1 MYLGYKKANGIF
13 EERSNLCL
21 IVLLISF
28 FPLLLWI
35 TTENIKNF
43 KKKKAKNFFNTANT
57 QSSPEVSPK
66 EKCKTFIGMCSLFT
80 WLNMQILSLCYR
92 RDRHIQ
98 NHLSNI

>member
-1 MYLGYKKANGIF
+1 MYLGYKKANAIF
-13 EERSNLCL
+13 EERSNLYL

-35 TTENIKNF
+35 TTENMKNF
-43 KKKKAKNFFNTANT
+43 KKKAKNFFNTANT

-92 RDRHIQ
+92 RHRHIQ